1 MDRLPHPIRGE
12 ASMMFLPFLVLA
24 AGLLAVFYG
33 RRRWALGFWATGLL
47 LLVVL
52 FRLHATDVLN
62 LGF

>member
-1 MDRLPHPIRGE
+1 
-12 ASMMFLPFLVLA
+12 MMFLPFLVLA

-33 RRRWALGFWATGLL
+33 RRRWVLGFWAAGLL

-52 FRLHATDVLN
+52 FRVHATSVLN